1 MSRSRW
7 VYSDVPEGSCKQPA
21 VEVPVE
27 GNVPKGLL
35 EVCGRERNEKQDV

>member
-7 VYSDVPEGSCKQPA
+7 VYSDVPEAAASNLQSK
-21 VEVPVE
+21 EPVE

-35 EVCGRERNEKQDV
+35 EVCGRERNEK